1 MRNEELIEEAT
12 ERDGQPLRYRVAGM
26 DCPSCVGKI
35 ETALRRLPGIDDV
48 SLNYHS
54 QTLRLRLVEATTSRG
69 KLEGTIRSLGYGLEL
84 ADHVRL
90 VTVCAGDAAPAAPA
104 QQRWWTA
111 PQPRPPG
118 LQPLLAA
125 PCTPTLRPP

>member
-69 KLEGTIRSLGYGLEL
+69 KLEGTIRSLGYWVEL

-90 VTVCAGDAAPAAPA
+90 GPGWAGDDANPA
-104 QQRWWTA
+104 TT
-111 PQPRPPG
+111 QPRSCAEPKH
-118 LQPLLAA
+118 
-125 PCTPTLRPP
+125 RPAGRTAYVDRTSVE

>member
-69 KLEGTIRSLGYGLEL
+69 KLEGTIRSLGYGVEL
-84 ADHVRL
+84 ADHFGHVTGREGDDVQASPPYPRWGTARESMDETPVRHK
-90 VTVCAGDAAPAAPA
+90 GD
-104 QQRWWTA
+104 R
-111 PQPRPPG
+111 
-118 LQPLLAA
+118 
-125 PCTPTLRPP
+125 

>member
-69 KLEGTIRSLGYGLEL
+69 KLEGTIRSLGYGVEL

-90 VTVCAGDAAPAAPA
+90 VTG
-104 QQRWWTA
+104 RSEEHTSE
-111 PQPRPPG
+111 
-118 LQPLLAA
+118 
-125 PCTPTLRPP
+125 LRSLMRISYAVFCLKKKNQERHKHKIE